1 VLLTTDVEDVTPVR
15 TPHIER
21 SFMTAP
27 ALVVLSP
34 NPEDARGARVAIEL
48 CAQIRTI
55 RPDIDAQ
62 PAFLHDAQTVI
73 DHLADAGHTEIV
85 VVPALL
91 AGESPDVVSDAV
103 DTGRSSGPTIAVT
116 EPLGLDSS
124 LLRVLDQRMREALS
138 RQRIRELDA
147 LVLAGTGSSN
157 SAINS
162 ALARAARIWGKR
174 HHLPTIAAFG
184 THVPPA
190 VSEAVRSHRIDG
202 RRHIAVG
209 RLFLSPGSLSDR
221 VGELAIEA
229 GAVAVSQPLGAHEEI
244 AQLALTRYG
253 VGSLQLL
260 PLDFAAL

>member
-1 VLLTTDVEDVTPVR
+1 
-15 TPHIER
+15 
-21 SFMTAP
+21 MTAP
-27 ALVVLSP
+27 ALVVLSAGP
-34 NPEDARGARVAIEL
+34 DDPRGARSTIEL

-73 DHLADAGHTEIV
+73 DHLADAGHSEIV

-91 AGESPDVVSDAV
+91 AGESSDLLADVI
-103 DTGRSSGPTIAVT
+103 DTGKSSGPTIVVT
-116 EPLGLDSS
+116 EPLGLDGS

-138 RQRIRELDA
+138 RARVRELDA

-190 VSEAVRSHRIDG
+190 VSEAIRAHRIDG

-209 RLFLSPGSLSDR
+209 RMFLSPSPLSDR
-221 VGELAIEA
+221 VGELALEA
-229 GAVAVSQPLGAHEEI
+229 GAVAVSQPLGAHEDI
-244 AQLALTRYG
+244 AQLAVTRYG